1 MLGLYP
7 LHIFSEVSTAHLAHS
22 RNTLVANVLGNY
34 LYLFSRDQR
43 REGGFLRLT
52 WGKVLNEKKQPSKWP
67 LIPSFRSG
75 YTWVP
80 CVTCW
85 EKHRQTL
92 EFITKSLVLEL
103 ITFVYHPGKPA
114 ISWDWGATKEY
125 GIRCQNTFWR
135 TLFSPISVMGKES
148 EGLTKKSIEI
158 SIEMP

>member
-1 MLGLYP
+1 MCYLATLGLYP

-52 WGKVLNEKKQPSKWP
+52 WGKVLNEKSNQANGH
-67 LIPSFRSG
+67 LFLAFALG
-75 YTWVP
+75 TLGFP

-103 ITFVYHPGKPA
+103 ITL
-114 ISWDWGATKEY
+114 ST
-125 GIRCQNTFWR
+125 
-135 TLFSPISVMGKES
+135 TLANQPSHGTEGPPRSMGSDVKTHS
-148 EGLTKKSIEI
+148 EGPCFPLFQLRERNQRG
-158 SIEMP
+158 